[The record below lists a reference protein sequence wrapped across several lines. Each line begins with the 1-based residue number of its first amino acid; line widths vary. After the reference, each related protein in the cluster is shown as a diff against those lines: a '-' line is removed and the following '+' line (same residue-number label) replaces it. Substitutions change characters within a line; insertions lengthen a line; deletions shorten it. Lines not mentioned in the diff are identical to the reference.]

1 MIQLLHVH
9 VTQPRCGRSEAPGPR
24 QAAAFLDLIV
34 RFIREF
40 GENRA
45 RMGDSGRGSAGNSPE
60 TGLRRLQL
68 PQPGSEAVRICL
80 PKNGNV
86 GDPRDAARK

>member
-24 QAAAFLDLIV
+24 QAAFLDLIV

-45 RMGDSGRGSAGNSPE
+45 RMGDSGSGFGRESG
-60 TGLRRLQL
+60 
-68 PQPGSEAVRICL
+68 
-80 PKNGNV
+80 
-86 GDPRDAARK
+86 